1 MTYSLRQPADRD
13 FVFRKASYST
23 SHGQDC
29 VEVGD
34 LPGVSAVR
42 DTRHRELGALLFPSA
57 EWSNLLATATQA
69 HP

>member
-1 MTYSLRQPADRD
+1 MTHPLRRTADRD

-42 DTRHRELGALLFPSA
+42 DTRHRELGALLFPSG
-57 EWSNLLATATQA
+57 EWSGLVAAA
-69 HP
+69 KRVRS